1 MESHANKLFFRRL
14 EDTALS
20 LIDWTDAKRCRHF
33 SFVIYKKRVVSI
45 GWNSSKTHPT
55 NLLNR
60 KVSVKTGE
68 DFSEQKYVCS
78 ELSAIN
84 KLKRL
89 TNIDTKKCVLINMR
103 YDRNKK
109 LAFAKPCMSC
119 KSLLQYHE
127 FKSVLYTN
135 SEGVYEKF

>member
-1 MESHANKLFFRRL
+1 MESRANSSFFRRL

-20 LIDWTDAKRCRHF
+20 LIDWNESKRCRHF

-55 NLLNR
+55 NLINR
-60 KVSVKTGE
+60 KISAKTGE

-78 ELSAIN
+78 ELNAIN

-89 TNIDTKKCVLINMR
+89 TNIK

-119 KSLLQYHE
+119 KSLLKYNE

-135 SEGVYEKF
+135 DRGVYERL